1 MLKFKFSFDVPTKG
15 LFETS
20 GLIESGTRLAI
31 LGPSGCGKTTFLKA
45 LVGLA
50 PKQSGAI
57 SWINQEIN
65 QELLNEGILGF
76 CFQSSPLFSH
86 LSVLENMILPLDTL
100 KKFQPLSRDLK
111 KDKALSLLSQAG
123 LIELA
128 PRLPLDLSGG
138 ERKRISLLRSLIFKA
153 PLLILDEPFSDLDK
167 NNRLLFKEW
176 LKQILVEHKGVLIYV
191 THHESDLE
199 NIANLRF
206 DWPSNTQN
214 VLDFSKA
221 TKL

>member
-1 MLKFKFSFDVPTKG
+1 
-15 LFETS
+15 
-20 GLIESGTRLAI
+20 
-31 LGPSGCGKTTFLKA
+31 
-45 LVGLA
+45 
-50 PKQSGAI
+50 
-57 SWINQEIN
+57 
-65 QELLNEGILGF
+65 
-76 CFQSSPLFSH
+76 
-86 LSVLENMILPLDTL
+86 MILPLDTL

>member
-15 LFETS
+15 LFKAS

-57 SWINQEIN
+57 SWINQEIT

-111 KDKALSLLSQAG
+111 KEKALSLLSQAG

-176 LKQILVEHKGVLIYV
+176 LKQILIEHKGVLIYV
-191 THHESDLE
+191 THHESDLD
-199 NIANLRF
+199 NLANLRF
-206 DWPSNTQN
+206 DWPTNTQN

>member
-15 LFETS
+15 LFESS
-20 GLIESGTRLAI
+20 GFLEAGTRLAI

-50 PKQSGAI
+50 PKQSGKI
-57 SWINQEIN
+57 SWVNQEIN

-86 LSVLENMILPLDTL
+86 LNVLENMLLPLDTL

-111 KDKALSLLSQAG
+111 KEKALSLLSQAG
-123 LIELA
+123 LKELA

-138 ERKRISLLRSLIFKA
+138 ERKRVSLLRSLIFKA
-153 PLLILDEPFSDLDK
+153 PLLIRISMPMVS
-167 NNRLLFKEW
+167 RLSL
-176 LKQILVEHKGVLIYV
+176 L
-191 THHESDLE
+191 
-199 NIANLRF
+199 
-206 DWPSNTQN
+206 
-214 VLDFSKA
+214 
-221 TKL
+221 

>member
-15 LFETS
+15 LFESS
-20 GLIESGTRLAI
+20 GFLEAGTRLAI
-31 LGPSGCGKTTFLKA
+31 LGPSGCGKTTFLKS

-50 PKQSGAI
+50 PKQSGKI
-57 SWINQEIN
+57 SWVNQEIN

-86 LSVLENMILPLDTL
+86 LNVLENMLLPLDTL

-111 KDKALSLLSQAG
+111 KEKALSLLSQAG
-123 LIELA
+123 LKELA

-138 ERKRISLLRSLIFKA
+138 ERKRVSLLRSIIFKA

-167 NNRLLFKEW
+167 TNRLLFKEW
-176 LKQILVEHKGVLIYV
+176 LKQILAEHKGVLIYV
-191 THHESDLE
+191 THHESDVE
-199 NIANLRF
+199 NLANLRF
-206 DWPSNTQN
+206 DWPINSQN

-221 TKL
+221 AKL